1 MSAETRAAIERAIQ
15 EHVADEAPGSVVSGW
30 VAVMERVDLTVP
42 DDNMTRVMDVNAE
55 GQSLMTTLGLL
66 TFSQHHRMQAR

>member
-1 MSAETRAAIERAIQ
+1 MTPTEQGIN
-15 EHVADEAPGSVVSGW
+15 
-30 VAVMERVDLTVP
+30 LTYVL
-42 DDNMTRVMDVNAE
+42 DVNAE

>member
-15 EHVADEAPGSVVSGW
+15 EHVADEYPGSVASGW

-66 TFSQHHRMQAR
+66 TFSQHHRMQAH